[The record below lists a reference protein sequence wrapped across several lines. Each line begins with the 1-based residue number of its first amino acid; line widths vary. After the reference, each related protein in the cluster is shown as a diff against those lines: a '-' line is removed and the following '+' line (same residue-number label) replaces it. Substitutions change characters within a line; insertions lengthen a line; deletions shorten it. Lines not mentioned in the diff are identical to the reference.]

1 MSDEFK
7 VLTPREHVI
16 LRPNMYVGSVAY
28 EPHER
33 FLFGK
38 YQAVSYVPG
47 LVKIIDEIID
57 NSVDEGIRTDFKF
70 ANKIDIRFDLLEGSV
85 TVADN
90 GRGIPQSLVNTPDGE
105 MPKPVAAWTQTMAG
119 SNFDDTNR
127 VSMGMNGVG
136 SSLTNFFSKTFIGET
151 CDGKNFL
158 TVTCSDGASQVN
170 WETKPG
176 KIKGTSVYFIPDEKH
191 FEGKTIDQQIVDII
205 SDRITALSVVFPKIK
220 FTINGEVASM
230 KFAEYA
236 KMFGDESLIL
246 ENDNFSIAICNS
258 PEGFRQVSYVN
269 GLNIKNGGSHIDYL
283 IDGISDELIPSI
295 KRKHKIEISKAR
307 IKECLTM
314 IVIVRG
320 MSNLRF
326 DSQTKER
333 LTNPLGEVK
342 SHIELDFKKLGKQ
355 IMNNDAILMPIIEA
369 ALARHLAAEKA
380 ALTKA
385 QKAAA
390 KTKVAKHIK
399 AGSWGD
405 TTKETTLFL
414 TEGDSAIGYLLSV
427 RDSELH
433 GGYALRGKV
442 MNTWGMKG
450 SDVLKNRELADI
462 CAIMGLDLANP
473 DDVENRKYKNVA
485 IMTDADPD
493 GQGSIY
499 PCLLAFFSRWP
510 ELYNQGCVRF
520 VKTPV
525 VILSKGKQTKWFYTI
540 TEFDAQKE
548 KYKGWELRYIKGLG
562 SLREHEYSE
571 VVNNPQYDIVD
582 LGPDWEELFEMLLGD
597 EAELRKQWM
606 SQ

>member
-38 YQAVSYVPG
+38 FQSVSYVPG

-85 TVADN
+85 TVVDN
-90 GRGIPQSLVNTPDGE
+90 GRGIPQSMVETPDGE

-136 SSLTNFFSKTFIGET
+136 SSLTNFFSKKFIGET

-158 TVTCSDGASQVN
+158 TVTCSEGASN
-170 WETKPG
+170 IDWKTKPG

-191 FEGKTIDQQIVDII
+191 FEGRTIDQQIIDII
-205 SDRITALSVVFPKIK
+205 SDRITALSVVFPQIK
-220 FTINGEVASM
+220 FTINGQIASM
-230 KFAEYA
+230 KFADYA
-236 KMFGDESLIL
+236 KMFGDESLIV
-246 ENDNFSIAICNS
+246 ESDKFSIAICNS

-283 IDGISDELIPSI
+283 VDGISEELMPAI
-295 KRKHKIEISKAR
+295 KKKHKIEISKAR
-307 IKECLTM
+307 VKECLTM
-314 IVIVRG
+314 VVVVRG

-333 LTNPLGEVK
+333 LTNPAGEVK
-342 SHIELDFKKLGKQ
+342 SHFDLDFKKLSKQ
-355 IMNNDAILMPIIEA
+355 IMNTDAILQPIIEA

-380 ALTKA
+380 AMTKA

-390 KTKVAKHIK
+390 KTNCAKHIK
-399 AGSWGD
+399 AGEWGRND
-405 TTKETTLFL
+405 IETTLFL
-414 TEGDSAIGYLLSV
+414 TEGESAIGYLLKV
-427 RDSELH
+427 KDENLH

-450 SDVLKNRELADI
+450 SDVLKNNELSDI
-462 CAIMGLDLANP
+462 CAITGLDLANP
-473 DDVENRKYKNVA
+473 DDISQRKYKNIA

-499 PCLLAFFSRWP
+499 PCLLAFFARWP
-510 ELYNQGCVRF
+510 KLFDEGSVRF

-525 VILSKGKQTKWFYTI
+525 VILNKGKNTKWFYTL
-540 TEFDAQKE
+540 TEFEKE
-548 KYKGWELRYIKGLG
+548 KKDYKGWDLRYIKGLG

-571 VVNNPQYDIVD
+571 VVNNPNYDIVD
-582 LGPDWEELFEMLLGD
+582 LGDDWEELFEMLLGD
-597 EAELRKQWM
+597 DAALRKEWM

>member
-1 MSDEFK
+1 MSEEFK

-57 NSVDEGIRTDFKF
+57 NSVDEGIRTGFKF
-70 ANKIDIRFDLLEGSV
+70 ANQIDIRFDLLEGSV
-85 TVADN
+85 TIVDN
-90 GRGIPQSLVNTPDGE
+90 GRGIPQSMVDTPDGS

-136 SSLTNFFSKTFIGET
+136 SSLTNFFSKKFIGET
-151 CDGKNFL
+151 CDGKNYL
-158 TVTCSDGASQVN
+158 TVTCSDGASQID

-176 KIKGTSVYFIPDEKH
+176 KIQGTSVYFIPDEKH
-191 FEGKTIDQQIVDII
+191 FENRTIDQQIVDII
-205 SDRITALSVVFPKIK
+205 SDRIIALSVVFPKIK
-220 FTINGEVASM
+220 FTINGNVASM
-230 KFAEYA
+230 KFVDYA
-236 KMFGDESLIL
+236 KMFGDDSLIL
-246 ENDNFSIAICNS
+246 ENDNFSLAICNS

-283 IDGISDELIPSI
+283 VDGISEELIPAI

-314 IVIVRG
+314 IVVVRG
-320 MSNLRF
+320 MNNLRF

-333 LTNPLGEVK
+333 LTNPAGEVK
-342 SHIELDFKKLGKQ
+342 SHFDIDFKKLVKK
-355 IMNNDAILMPIIEA
+355 IMATESILQPIIEA
-369 ALARHLAAEKA
+369 ALARFLAAEKA
-380 ALTKA
+380 ALNKA
-385 QKAAA
+385 NKAAA
-390 KTKVAKHIK
+390 KVNCAKHIK
-399 AGSWGD
+399 AGEWGRND
-405 TTKETTLFL
+405 IETTLFL
-414 TEGDSAIGYLLSV
+414 TEGDSAIGYLLKV
-427 RDSELH
+427 KDENLH

-442 MNTWGMKG
+442 LNTWGMKG
-450 SDVLKNRELADI
+450 SDIMKNTELSDI
-462 CAIMGLDLANP
+462 CAITGLDLA
-473 DDVENRKYKNVA
+473 DQQSVETRKYKNIA

-499 PCLLAFFSRWP
+499 PLLLAFFSRWP
-510 ELYNQGCVRF
+510 KLFELGCIRF

-525 VILSKGKQTKWFYTI
+525 AILNKGKNTKWFYSI
-540 TEFDAQKE
+540 SDFEKE
-548 KYKGWELRYIKGLG
+548 KDDYKGWELRYIKGLG

-571 VVNNPQYDIVD
+571 VVNNPVYDIID
-582 LGPDWEELFEMLLGD
+582 LGDDWEELFEMLFGD
-597 EAELRKQWM
+597 EAQLRKEWM